1 MTSRV
6 QTLQG
11 EVVRRSGDKT
21 VAVVV
26 HRVTRHPL
34 YQKGLRRSKTY
45 LAHDPDNATHVG
57 DIVTI
62 KAVRPLSA
70 RKRWLVVAK

>member
-1 MTSRV
+1 MTSRA

-26 HRVTRHPL
+26 HRLTRHPL
-34 YQKGLRRSKTY
+34 YQKGMRRSTTY
-45 LAHDPDNATHVG
+45 LAHDPDNTAHVG
-57 DIVTI
+57 DVVTI

-70 RKRWLVVAK
+70 RKRWLVVST